1 MPFTFSIHT
10 LGCKVNQYDSEK
22 LVHLLC
28 KHGFV
33 RKQFEEP
40 VDVCIINTCAVTHA
54 AERKSRKLVSRARRL
69 NPNSVVVA
77 LGCAVQLQK
86 IMGKESFPNA
96 DISIGV
102 CETDYVLRTILEAIG
117 REVKGEGSIGVCSGA
132 ESEQP
137 LIAEQTYVRANL
149 KVQDG
154 CGRMCAFCVVPFL
167 RGKPRSRPV
176 EEVIS
181 EAKSLI
187 ASGCKEIVLC
197 GICLGSYGVDLGGG
211 VDLAVLI
218 ERLCE
223 LDGLVRL
230 RLSSI
235 DPRDVNERLIK
246 VAAHCDK
253 LCKHFHIS
261 LQSGDDELLKAM
273 NRRYTTAQYER
284 IVNTIRE
291 LMPEVAIT
299 TDVLVGF
306 PGETEEQFENTLR
319 FVERIG
325 FARVHVFKF
334 SPRPFTKAASIEPQ
348 VKEHVLRKRL
358 MRMHSLAKELSIKFR
373 KQFIGQKLDVL
384 VEDVKTVGSTVWSE
398 GLTGNYIKVRIP
410 KLIKPGEVVS
420 VRLSCLLRDDSVLG
434 ENGEGVVKLTNE
446 VAQPCE
452 LYHPIA
458 WKRNQF
464 EEVGEL

>member
-1 MPFTFSIHT
+1 MPLTFSIYT

-22 LVHLLC
+22 LAHLLC
-28 KHGFV
+28 KHGLV
-33 RKQFEEP
+33 KRQFEEA
-40 VDVCIINTCAVTHA
+40 VDVCIVNTCAVTHA

-77 LGCAVQLQK
+77 MGCAVQLQK
-86 IMGKESFPNA
+86 MVGKESFPNA
-96 DISIGV
+96 DISLGV
-102 CETDYVLRTILEAIG
+102 CDPSYALKVILKSIG
-117 REVKGEGSIGVCSGA
+117 REV
-132 ESEQP
+132 ESEDSMSVRFEADGERQTT
-137 LIAEQTYVRANL
+137 AEQAHVRSYL

-211 VDLAVLI
+211 IDLAMLI
-218 ERLCE
+218 ERLNE
-223 LDGLVRL
+223 LEGLVRL

-235 DPRDVNERLIK
+235 DPRDVSERLIK

-253 LCKHFHIS
+253 LCRHFHIS

-284 IVNTIRE
+284 IVDAIRE

-299 TDVLVGF
+299 TDVVVGF

-319 FVERIG
+319 FIERIG

-334 SPRPFTKAASIEPQ
+334 SPRPFTKAASIEHQ
-348 VKEHVLRKRL
+348 VKEHVLRRRL
-358 MRMHSLAKELSIKFR
+358 GVIHSLVEELSIRFR
-373 KQFIGQKLDVL
+373 NRFIGQKLDVL
-384 VEDVKTVGSTVWSE
+384 IEDVKTVGSSTWSE

-410 KLIKPGEVVS
+410 RAIKVGEVVS
-420 VRLSCLLRDDSVLG
+420 VRLRSLLKDDSVLG
-434 ENGEGVVKLTNE
+434 ESDEDVVKLTNE
-446 VAQPCE
+446 VAQPCGRC
-452 LYHPIA
+452 HPIA
-458 WKRNQF
+458 RKRNPV
-464 EEVGEL
+464 EEVCEL